1 MYAPFL
7 YAYPCYMVVLK
18 SLRRGM
24 GLRFSV
30 RGFTPR
36 TFCFTIELKGV
47 SMEFWY
53 VWVLPLIGGLIL
65 YAIISASV
73 KAPGTALQVKFMTL
87 GTLKGKTFNEIQNAC
102 GSPNSTSVGAN
113 GVKIYQWMATG
124 YHIVLLFDEN
134 DICLGV
140 SSETKV

>member
-1 MYAPFL
+1 
-7 YAYPCYMVVLK
+7 
-18 SLRRGM
+18 
-24 GLRFSV
+24 
-30 RGFTPR
+30 
-36 TFCFTIELKGV
+36 
-47 SMEFWY
+47 MEFWY
-53 VWVLPLIGGLIL
+53 IWVLPIVGGLIW
-65 YAIISASV
+65 YAITKAVV
-73 KAPGTALQVKFMTL
+73 KAPGNALQQKFINL
-87 GTLKGKTFNEIQNAC
+87 GTLKGKTFSEIQNAC